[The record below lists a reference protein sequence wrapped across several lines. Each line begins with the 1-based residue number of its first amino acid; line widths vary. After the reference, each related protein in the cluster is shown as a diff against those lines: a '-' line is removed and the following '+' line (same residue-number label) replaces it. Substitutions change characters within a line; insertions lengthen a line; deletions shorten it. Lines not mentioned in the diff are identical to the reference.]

1 MTHTTPL
8 NLYVCFNPTFSLNSS
23 TDLTQ
28 GCWVIITRTNSGNL
42 LVHTRGCDNQTFHLE
57 SGDARSNEAAWALSE
72 LIMWQWKYGLHAV
85 PENRAPLS
93 AFLSDESDGKPWA
106 LMRRLFERTVHVR
119 DLEETMGAM
128 LCLQRQFSLPKLV
141 NV

>member
-8 NLYVCFNPTFSLNSS
+8 ILYVCFNPTFSLNSS

-28 GCWVIITRTNSGNL
+28 GCWVTIKRASDGSL
-42 LVHTRGCDNQTFHLE
+42 LVHSRGCDNQTFHLE
-57 SGDARSNEAAWALSE
+57 TGSNVESAAWALSE
-72 LIMWQWKYGLHAV
+72 LIMWQWKHGLRAV

-93 AFLSDESDGKPWA
+93 AFLSDENDGKPWA
-106 LMRRLFERTVHVR
+106 LMRRLFERAIHVR
-119 DLEETMGAM
+119 DLQHTMVDM
-128 LCLQRQFSLPKLV
+128 LRLQRHFSLPKLV